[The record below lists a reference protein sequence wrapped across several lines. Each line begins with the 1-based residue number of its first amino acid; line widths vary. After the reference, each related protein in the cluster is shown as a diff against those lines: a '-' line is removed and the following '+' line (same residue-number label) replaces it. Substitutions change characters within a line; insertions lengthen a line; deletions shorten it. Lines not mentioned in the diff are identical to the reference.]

1 MGFVPAH
8 KANLAGTEADEVP
21 AAEFTPSRLRT
32 KGHHPPPPAG
42 RTVKVSLPRAEF
54 QAIATGT
61 PCVHDVEEIPERLGP
76 ALVTIVAAQGE
87 KTEYFA

>member
-1 MGFVPAH
+1 M
-8 KANLAGTEADEVP
+8 
-21 AAEFTPSRLRT
+21 
-32 KGHHPPPPAG
+32 
-42 RTVKVSLPRAEF
+42 SLPRAEF